1 MTFELRPEYWE
12 GASYVCILGKSISGE
27 RKTLCR
33 GPNCGHY
40 GWGRGMTGGAV
51 EDEARGVDGQG
62 PEQGCCI
69 VYIYSK
75 YNRKAF

>member
-1 MTFELRPEYWE
+1 MCVFWGR
-12 GASYVCILGKSISGE
+12 AFQVKGKPCAE
-27 RKTLCR
+27 A
-33 GPNCGHY
+33 PNCSHY
-40 GWGRGMTGGAV
+40 GWGRGMTRGAV

-62 PEQGCCI
+62 PERGCSI